1 MDEMPPLL
9 SNWELHFLL
18 IDFFIKIES
27 VIPSKA

>member
-1 MDEMPPLL
+1 MDEMSPLL
-9 SNWELHFLL
+9 SNWELHFL